1 MSELLTGKERGKLKS
16 LAKTRPVDL
25 KVGKK
30 GITDNLLSE
39 IRRILEDEPLFKLRL
54 SPEKSA
60 RLEQIVQLEDKLSVS
75 LISMVGKTASF
86 SKVES

>member
-1 MSELLTGKERGKLKS
+1 MTTNLSGKERGKLKS
-16 LAKTRPVDL
+16 EVKTRPVDL

-39 IRRILEDEPLFKLRL
+39 IRRILEDEPLFKLKL
-54 SPEKSA
+54 SPDKSV

-86 SKVES
+86 SKVNS